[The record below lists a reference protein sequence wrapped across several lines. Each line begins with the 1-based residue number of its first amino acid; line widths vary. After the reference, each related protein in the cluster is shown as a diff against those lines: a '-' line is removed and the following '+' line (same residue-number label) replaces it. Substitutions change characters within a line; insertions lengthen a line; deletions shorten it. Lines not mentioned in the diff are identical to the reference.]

1 MPDVPTPATTPA
13 PPNPNTQ
20 PGPRGGWAL
29 RLLFRGVLPL
39 AVVAA
44 GTLGAVQLVRTA
56 PQATQRPPQRTARLV
71 EVRPVTR
78 GSAPVTVEAMGTV
91 IAAQEITL
99 QAQVSGEVLEV
110 SKNLVPGGRVAAG
123 EVLVRV
129 DPRDY
134 ELVIEEARSQVA
146 QAEYELKLE
155 QGRQDIARREWEL
168 LGAGEE
174 TSELDRELALR
185 KPHLAKAMAVLAA
198 AQASLSKAELD
209 LSRTTISAPF
219 NGVITDER
227 VDLGAQVTTQTQL
240 ATLVGTD
247 EYWVQASIPVGQLRW
262 ICIPQREGDEGS
274 TVLVRQ
280 YLGAGATNEWTG
292 RVDRLLGDLEP
303 EGRMARL
310 LISVPDPLGL
320 HAEDGAA
327 PLLIGSYVHLE
338 VTGRDLPD
346 VVTIDREELRD
357 GDTVWLMDA
366 DDQLEIRPVQ
376 IAFRGRDHVLLD
388 GGLTGGERLV
398 VTDLPA
404 PVAGMPLRLK
414 EEQPSATQAAGD
426 DEGAAP

>member
-1 MPDVPTPATTPA
+1 MADTQAPADQTARQTR
-13 PPNPNTQ
+13 
-20 PGPRGGWAL
+20 RGGRIL
-29 RLLFRGVLPL
+29 GFLIRGVLPL
-39 AVVAA
+39 AVIAA
-44 GTLGAVQLVRTA
+44 GALGAVQLVRTA
-56 PQATQRPPQRTARLV
+56 PQAAQRPPRRAARLV
-71 EVRPVTR
+71 EVRPVTS
-78 GSAPVTVEAMGTV
+78 GSAPVSVEAMGTV
-91 IAAQEITL
+91 IAAQEISL
-99 QAQVSGEVLEV
+99 QAQVSGEVLELND
-110 SKNLVPGGRVAAG
+110 NLVPGGRVTAD
-123 EVLVRV
+123 EVLVRI

-174 TSELDRELALR
+174 SSELDRELALR

-198 AQASLSKAELD
+198 AQASLSKAELN
-209 LSRTTISAPF
+209 LSRTTIRAPF

-262 ICIPQREGDEGS
+262 IHIPQRDGDQGS
-274 TVLVRQ
+274 SVLVRQ

-310 LISVPDPLGL
+310 LVAIPDPLGL
-320 HAEDGAA
+320 HAAGEAA

-338 VTGRDLPD
+338 VTGRELPD
-346 VVTIDREELRD
+346 VVTINREELRD

-366 DDQLEIRPVQ
+366 NDQLEIRPVQ

-388 GGLTGGERLV
+388 GGLAGGERLV

-404 PVAGMPLRLK
+404 PIAGMPLRLK
-414 EEQPSATQAAGD
+414 EDQAPATQATDAE
-426 DEGAAP
+426 EGAAP